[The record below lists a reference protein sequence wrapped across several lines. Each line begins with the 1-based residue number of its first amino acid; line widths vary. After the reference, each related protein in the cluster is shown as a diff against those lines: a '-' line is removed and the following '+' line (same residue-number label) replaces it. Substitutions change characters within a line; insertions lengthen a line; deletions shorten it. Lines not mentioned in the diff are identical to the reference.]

1 MVEWYIWVGFIA
13 FIALVLL
20 LDLGVFHREAH
31 RVPFKEAVGWT
42 VVWVILAMVFVV
54 IMWFWRGSQV
64 AGEFLAGY
72 LIEWSLSLDNVF
84 VWILIFTHFS
94 VPAQYQHRVLFW
106 GIVGAV
112 TLRLGFILG
121 GTALINKF
129 EWAVFVFGL
138 LLLFT
143 AFRFLRETA
152 REVSIE
158 ETAIIRVVRRFLPMT
173 ETYHGQH
180 LMVREAGKS
189 VATPLLAVLIVV
201 ELTDVVFAVDSIPAI
216 FAVTQDAFVVFASN
230 ALAVLGLRSLYFV
243 LAGAVDRFHYLRPAL
258 AALLAFV
265 AVKML
270 ISEWVHIPIGVS
282 LAGIAAIL
290 GTGAVASWVHLRR
303 HPEDRKDASAA
314 TPGPG

>member
-1 MVEWYIWVGFIA
+1 VVEWYIWAGFIG

-20 LDLGVFHREAH
+20 VDLGIFHRKAH
-31 RVPFKEAVGWT
+31 RVPFREALAWT
-42 VVWVILAMVFVV
+42 GVWVTLAMVFVV
-54 IMWFWRGSQV
+54 VMWVWRGGQV

-94 VPAQYQHRVLFW
+94 VAARYQHRVLFW

-129 EWAVFVFGL
+129 DWIIYVFGGL
-138 LLLFT
+138 LLVT
-143 AFRFLRETA
+143 AVRFLRERDQKA
-152 REVSIE
+152 SME
-158 ETAIIRVVRRFLPMT
+158 ETAILRLVRRFLPMT
-173 ETYHGQH
+173 ERYDGQR
-180 LMVREAGKS
+180 LIVRNAGKLL
-189 VATPLLAVLIVV
+189 ATPLLAVLVVV

-216 FAVTQDAFVVFASN
+216 FAVTRDAFVVFASN
-230 ALAVLGLRSLYFV
+230 ALAILGLRSLYFV

-258 AALLAFV
+258 AALLGFV

-270 ISEWVHIPIGVS
+270 ISDWVHIPIALS
-282 LAGIAAIL
+282 LTGIAAIL
-290 GTGAVASWVHLRR
+290 GVGALASWISRR
-303 HPEDRKDASAA
+303 GVVD
-314 TPGPG
+314 TGT

>member
-1 MVEWYIWVGFIA
+1 MVEWYIWAGFIG

-20 LDLGVFHREAH
+20 VDLGIFHREAH
-31 RVPFKEAVGWT
+31 RVPFREALAWT
-42 VVWVILAMVFVV
+42 GVWVTLAMVFVV
-54 IMWFWRGSQV
+54 VMWVWRGGQV

-94 VPAQYQHRVLFW
+94 VAARYQHRVLFW

-129 EWAVFVFGL
+129 DWIIYVFGGL
-138 LLLFT
+138 LLVT
-143 AFRFLRETA
+143 AVRFLRERDQKA
-152 REVSIE
+152 SME
-158 ETAIIRVVRRFLPMT
+158 ETAILRLVRRFLPMT
-173 ETYHGQH
+173 ERYDGQR
-180 LMVREAGKS
+180 LIVRNAGKLL
-189 VATPLLAVLIVV
+189 ATPLLAVLVVV

-216 FAVTQDAFVVFASN
+216 FAVTRDAFVVFASN
-230 ALAVLGLRSLYFV
+230 ALAILGLRSLYFV

-258 AALLAFV
+258 AALLGFV

-270 ISEWVHIPIGVS
+270 ISDWVHIPIALS
-282 LAGIAAIL
+282 LTGIAAIL
-290 GTGAVASWVHLRR
+290 GVGALASWISRR
-303 HPEDRKDASAA
+303 GVVD
-314 TPGPG
+314 TGT

>member
-1 MVEWYIWVGFIA
+1 VVEWYIWAGFIG

-20 LDLGVFHREAH
+20 VDLGIFHREAH
-31 RVPFKEAVGWT
+31 RVPFREALAWT
-42 VVWVILAMVFVV
+42 GVWVTLAMVFVV
-54 IMWFWRGSQV
+54 VMWVWRGGQV

-94 VPAQYQHRVLFW
+94 VAARYQHRVLFW

-129 EWAVFVFGL
+129 DWIIYVFGGL
-138 LLLFT
+138 LLVT
-143 AFRFLRETA
+143 AVRFLRERDQKA
-152 REVSIE
+152 SME
-158 ETAIIRVVRRFLPMT
+158 ETAILRLVRRFLPMT
-173 ETYHGQH
+173 ERYDGQR
-180 LMVREAGKS
+180 LIVRNAGKLL
-189 VATPLLAVLIVV
+189 ATPLLAVLVVV

-216 FAVTQDAFVVFASN
+216 FAVTRDAFVVFASN
-230 ALAVLGLRSLYFV
+230 ALAILGLRSLYFV

-258 AALLAFV
+258 AALLGFV

-270 ISEWVHIPIGVS
+270 ISDWVHIPIALS
-282 LAGIAAIL
+282 LTGIAAIL
-290 GTGAVASWVHLRR
+290 GVGALASWISRR
-303 HPEDRKDASAA
+303 GVVD
-314 TPGPG
+314 TGT